1 LSDVTGKPVQL
12 SAPLR
17 RPAFRRLASAYAIN
31 ELGDWLG
38 IIALAVL
45 VFDRTD
51 SALATAALFL
61 GTRFLPALL
70 APLLVVNAER
80 SPARS
85 ALTTIYVL
93 EAGAFATL
101 GLLANDFTLGLVVAV
116 AALDGTLAL
125 AGRSLTRA
133 VVVALL
139 EPTGELRSGNAIM
152 NVAFTAGSAIGPAL
166 AGVIVGGV
174 ALGGSTIGG
183 FGVQTALFLD
193 AVSFAVI
200 AALMAVGPLPH
211 AGPEEG
217 RWRERFRAGA
227 TYVASRVPLR
237 RLLIAQGAAF
247 VFFTAVLPIE
257 VIYAKETLNAG
268 DAGYGALLASW
279 GIGMVLGSVVFAAV
293 RSRGLPLLLLGST
306 IVIGFSYLGLA
317 AAPSLGIACLI
328 SVLGGL
334 GNGIEWVACI
344 SAIQEMTRSSM
355 QARVMSVLESV
366 GAAMPGIGFLV
377 GGLIA
382 TGHDPRAVF
391 LVSGIGVLVVAAIA
405 TYYLAGTAWTKGEVA
420 IGPSSLDEPPESG
433 MLKSGETAPSI
444 LGGAEAEPPSS
455 SEESAPEMDQTRNR
469 I

>member
-1 LSDVTGKPVQL
+1 MSEVTGKPVQL

-38 IIALAVL
+38 IVALSVL
-45 VFDRTD
+45 VFDKTD
-51 SALATAALFL
+51 SALATMALFL

-70 APLLVVNAER
+70 APAFVVRAERTPPRVALGAIYALEAAAFAVLALLVD
-80 SPARS
+80 
-85 ALTTIYVL
+85 
-93 EAGAFATL
+93 
-101 GLLANDFTLGLVVAV
+101 DFTLGLVVLV

-133 VVVALL
+133 VVAALL
-139 EPTGELRSGNAIM
+139 EPHGELRSGNAII
-152 NVAFTAGSAIGPAL
+152 NVAFTAGAAVGPAL
-166 AGVIVGGV
+166 GGVIVGGV

-193 AVSFAVI
+193 AISFAII
-200 AALMAVGPLPH
+200 AFLMVAGPLPH
-211 AGPEEG
+211 AAPEEG
-217 RWRERFRAGA
+217 QWRERFRAGA
-227 TYVASRVPLR
+227 AYVSSRVPLR

-247 VFFTAVLPIE
+247 VFFTAVIPIE
-257 VIYAKETLNAG
+257 VIYAKETLEAG

-293 RSRGLPLLLLGST
+293 RARGLPKLLLGST
-306 IVIGFSYLGLA
+306 IVIGLSYLGLA
-317 AAPSLGIACLI
+317 AAPSLAVACLV

-334 GNGIEWVACI
+334 GNGIEWVAAV

-366 GAAMPGIGFLV
+366 GAAMPGVGFLV

-382 TGHDPRAVF
+382 TSHDPRAVF
-391 LVSGIGVLVVAAIA
+391 LVSGLGVLVVAAIA
-405 TYYLAGTAWTKGEVA
+405 TYYLAGTAWTKGDAA
-420 IGPSSLDEPPESG
+420 IGQ
-433 MLKSGETAPSI
+433 ASI
-444 LGGAEAEPPSS
+444 DADSAS
-455 SEESAPEMDQTRNR
+455 SENSVSFREGSWTEVGNSAAGREGID
-469 I
+469 